1 MSLPVGCST
10 KRRCFLLTLPWRGRV
25 GSHRAKQDARGV
37 KSWNEIS
44 PHPSFHS
51 RRPRERASLV
61 STPPGEGESK
71 AESERG
77 HAAGAPV
84 KDQCAGDRGLRL
96 IAPTQAR
103 STHRSLPLGPDPEAV
118 PIVSARVG
126 SHPRRPGQGEP
137 TITWERDQGDGG
149 NDDDGYPILKPKYAR

>member
-10 KRRCFLLTLPWRGRV
+10 KRRCFLLTLPWMRGRV
-25 GSHRAKQDARGV
+25 GSHRAKQDARWGGV
-37 KSWNEIS
+37 KSWNETS
-44 PHPSFHS
+44 PHPPSFHS

-77 HAAGAPV
+77 HAAGVPV

-96 IAPTQAR
+96 IAATQAR
-103 STHRSLPLGPDPEAV
+103 STHRSLPLGPAPEAV

-126 SHPRRPGQGEP
+126 CALRGPAKVSRHS
-137 TITWERDQGDGG
+137 
-149 NDDDGYPILKPKYAR
+149 L